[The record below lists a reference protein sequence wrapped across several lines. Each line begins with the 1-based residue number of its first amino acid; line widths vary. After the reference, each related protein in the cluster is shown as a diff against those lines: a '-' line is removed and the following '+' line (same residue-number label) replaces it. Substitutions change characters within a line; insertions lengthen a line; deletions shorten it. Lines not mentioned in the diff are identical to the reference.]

1 MPAMD
6 CGVLDYGDMNWLAV
20 FCAGLA
26 YWLVGAIWYWFY
38 LVRRG
43 ARRIEQHGIKLGEPG
58 QSGIATKL
66 IVTLICN
73 LFAALVPEY
82 SIK

>member
-26 YWLVGAIWYWFY
+26 YWLVGAIWYS
-38 LVRRG
+38 V
-43 ARRIEQHGIKLGEPG
+43 
-58 QSGIATKL
+58 
-66 IVTLICN
+66 
-73 LFAALVPEY
+73 LFSKAWRAAN
-82 SIK
+82 

>member
-26 YWLVGAIWYWFY
+26 YWLVGAIWYSVLFSKAWRGELNNTASNWAS
-38 LVRRG
+38 LVRVASR
-43 ARRIEQHGIKLGEPG
+43 Q
-58 QSGIATKL
+58 
-66 IVTLICN
+66 N
-73 LFAALVPEY
+73 
-82 SIK
+82 